1 MTDGPRHRRP
11 GGLLWHR
18 DFRLLWAG
26 ETVSWLGSYMAIVAM
41 PLLAVNVL
49 HASNFAV
56 GALVAAG
63 YLPWLVIGLLAAL
76 GAVPCCLL
84 APLASRGPGLV
95 LYVIGIFMTAVG
107 MVAVNVIVGSLRQ
120 AYSPPGMLGRVSATI
135 RFLTAGTSPLGAL
148 LGGALAAVISPRG
161 ALWVLF
167 AMITAAGLLLL
178 SHSFTRRR
186 DLPAA
191 AAPADSPGSAGA
203 VRT

>member
-1 MTDGPRHRRP
+1 MPPAGLHVFFSTAYQVYLRALLTPADLVEGNAKLSGSEAAAELAGPSLA
-11 GGLLWHR
+11 GLI
-18 DFRLLWAG
+18 AQ
-26 ETVSWLGSYMAIVAM
+26 
-41 PLLAVNVL
+41 
-49 HASNFAV
+49 AV
-56 GALVAAG
+56 GAA
-63 YLPWLVIGLLAAL
+63 AAL
-76 GAVPCCLL
+76 
-84 APLASRGPGLV
+84 
-95 LYVIGIFMTAVG
+95 
-107 MVAVNVIVGSLRQ
+107 
-120 AYSPPGMLGRVSATI
+120 PPGMLGRVSATM

-191 AAPADSPGSAGA
+191 AAPADAPGSAGA